1 MALRRRLVDDFQQPP
16 TDPEE
21 VGRAEVMRRLLEC
34 YEREGGAA
42 GRRVVRVNGT
52 PVDPEVLDELLTE
65 LRQWYAQ
72 RSRGAR
78 GNQQERPSISVRAV
92 CVFTHTQ
99 QQQQHVFPRGPLNLR
114 RA

>member
-78 GNQQERPSISVRAV
+78 GNQQERPSISAGAWSHSRDVSRFRFQLKA
-92 CVFTHTQ
+92 
-99 QQQQHVFPRGPLNLR
+99 
-114 RA
+114 